1 MVDILNT
8 IKEDGGKTG
17 ITRIL
22 YGANLSHDRLVKYI
36 EKLKE
41 KNLIDIVKEGD
52 RNMYLL
58 TGKGYRFL
66 EEYEKIRRFAE
77 AFGIKI

>member
-41 KNLIDIVKEGD
+41 KNLIDIVKE
-52 RNMYLL
+52 LSL
-58 TGKGYRFL
+58 
-66 EEYEKIRRFAE
+66 IH
-77 AFGIKI
+77 I